1 MLNEEKSQPIKVWG
15 ITVSIS
21 PGGRRKWPDI
31 IKVKAAEHF
40 EADWKVKDIATKIG
54 ANKSLVAKWVGVKVV
69 LNTGTAFIE
78 VIKPVVPQDTPPSI
92 FSLSSKNNCQI
103 QIGDIGVT
111 IPVGYPVSYLAE
123 VLRAVRMSQ

>member
-15 ITVSIS
+15 ITVPIS

-40 EADWKVKDIATKIG
+40 EAGWKVKDIATKIG

-69 LNTGTAFIE
+69 RNTGTAFIE
-78 VIKPVVPQDTPPSI
+78 VIKPVMPHDTSPS
-92 FSLSSKNNCQI
+92 FSSLSSKNNCQI

-111 IPVGYPVSYLAE
+111 IPVGYPVSYLAD